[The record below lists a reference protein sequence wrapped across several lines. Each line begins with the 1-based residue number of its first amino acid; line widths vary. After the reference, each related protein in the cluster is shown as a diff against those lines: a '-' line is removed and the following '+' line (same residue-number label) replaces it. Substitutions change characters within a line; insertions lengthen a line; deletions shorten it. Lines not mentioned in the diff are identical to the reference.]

1 MCQALPLGLH
11 RLHLKLPAV
20 SKIDTMY
27 SDYLEQI
34 NDVTEAH
41 MVSNLSRIIL
51 LTCKEGQPRIHTQ
64 ICLLQ
69 IPQWLVNSEHFCFWS
84 YFIFHLYFFLLTLNL
99 FSAHQKAEYHKLW
112 TLIKA
117 VCLLRTSSFL
127 QLLMFLKNFY
137 LSSLGK

>member
-41 MVSNLSRIIL
+41 MVSVGA
-51 LTCKEGQPRIHTQ
+51 GQLGCNGQ
-64 ICLLQ
+64 KQ
-69 IPQWLVNSEHFCFWS
+69 EVVNNSNVAA
-84 YFIFHLYFFLLTLNL
+84 FIN
-99 FSAHQKAEYHKLW
+99 
-112 TLIKA
+112 I
-117 VCLLRTSSFL
+117 
-127 QLLMFLKNFY
+127 N
-137 LSSLGK
+137 